1 MSINS
6 FVKNCKI
13 NLLKFADLFLMEQ
26 ILTKTAAFHTLGCK
40 LNFAE
45 TSTIARQ
52 LTDAGYKK
60 VSFEEPANIYVINTC
75 SVTENADRECK
86 LHVKRAMKANPEGL
100 VVILGCYAQ
109 LKPEEISAIE
119 GVDLVLGAKEKFN
132 ILSYLEDLEK
142 TENHGIIHSCE
153 IDEADFFI
161 GSYSIGDRTRAFLKV
176 QDGCDY
182 KCTYCTIPL
191 ARGISRS
198 DTIENVVKNAK
209 EIAEKGIKE
218 IVLTGVNIGDYGK
231 GEFGNKKHEHTFLDL
246 ISELDQVEGIERI
259 RISSIEPNLLKDESI
274 DLVSKSK
281 RFVPHFHI
289 PLQSGSDD
297 LLKKMKRR
305 YLTILYQNR
314 INKIREVM
322 PNSCIGVDVIVGFP
336 GETEEKFL
344 ETYNFLNELPI
355 SYLHVFTYSE
365 RENTEAAEMEDVV
378 PIPER
383 KRRNKM
389 LRILSEKKKMAF
401 YQTQIGKKLPILWEH
416 ENKNGMMFGFT
427 ENYVRVQKPFD
438 LNSVNKIEFLQL
450 QKIENDGSVS
460 VLHLFEE
467 FLSKV

>member
-1 MSINS
+1 MNS
-6 FVKNCKI
+6 N
-13 NLLKFADLFLMEQ
+13 Q
-26 ILTKTAAFHTLGCK
+26 PKTAAFHTLGCK

-52 LTDAGYKK
+52 LTDAGYEK
-60 VSFEEPANIYVINTC
+60 VSFEDKANVYVINTC

-100 VVILGCYAQ
+100 VVIVGCYAQ

-132 ILSYLEDLEK
+132 ILSYLDDLQK
-142 TENHGIIHSCE
+142 SENQGLIHSCE
-153 IDEADFFI
+153 ISETDFFI

-209 EIAEKGIKE
+209 EIAERDIKE

-274 DLVSKSK
+274 ELVSKS
-281 RFVPHFHI
+281 RSFVPHFHI

-305 YLTILYQNR
+305 YLTSLYQNR
-314 INKIREVM
+314 VSKIREVM
-322 PNSCIGVDVIVGFP
+322 PDASIGVDVIVGFP
-336 GETEEKFL
+336 GETEEKFM
-344 ETYNFLNELPI
+344 ETYQFLNELPI

-365 RENTEAAEMEDVV
+365 RENTEATDMEGVV

-383 KRRNKM
+383 KKRNKM

-401 YQTQIGKKLPILWEH
+401 YQTQLGKTLPVLWEH
-416 ENKNGMMFGFT
+416 ENKNGLMFGFT

-438 LNSVNKIEFLQL
+438 ENSINQIEVLKLN
-450 QKIENDGSVS
+450 KIENDGTVS
-460 VLHLFEE
+460 VIPAFEE
-467 FLSKV
+467 FLAKI